1 MAYTAEISRANP
13 GCFLFMIDQSA
24 SMSEPFGGDTSMI
37 SKADY
42 LATVINRLLTNLVLR
57 CSKDMSVWRYFHVG
71 VIGYGATV
79 GPAFDGFLAGR
90 ELVGID
96 EVADSPARIDDK
108 YRRVPD
114 GAGGLVEEHYK
125 FPVWFDAVADNGTP
139 MRTAFLTVHRI
150 LEDWVQEHWTSYP
163 PVVINIS
170 DGEANDASPVDVLDA
185 ADTLKSLHTGDGAV
199 VLLNL
204 HLSSRQ
210 ANPIHFPAD
219 GETLPDGFAQLL
231 FNMASR
237 LPPTMKDLAQS
248 MGYRVNDHARGFV
261 FNADMTDVVQ
271 FLDIGT
277 RAVLPAALR

>member
-1 MAYTAEISRANP
+1 MSYTAEISRVNP

-24 SMSEPFGGDTSMI
+24 SMSEPYGGDTTMV
-37 SKADY
+37 SKAEY

-79 GPAFDGFLAGR
+79 GPAFGGNLAGR
-90 ELVGID
+90 PLVGID
-96 EVADSPARIDDK
+96 ELADSFVRIEDRF
-108 YRRVPD
+108 RRVPD
-114 GAGGLVEEHYK
+114 GAGGLVEEQFR

-139 MRTAFLTVHRI
+139 MRSAFVMAQRI
-150 LEDWVQEHWTSYP
+150 LEKWVQEHPTSFP

-170 DGEANDASPVDVLDA
+170 DGEANDASPEDVLQA
-185 ADTLKSLHTGDGAV
+185 ANAVKSLHTQDGAP

-210 ANPIHFPAD
+210 ADPIRFPTD
-219 GETLPDGFAQLL
+219 GEMLPDSFAALL
-231 FNMASR
+231 FNMSSY
-237 LPPTMKDLAQS
+237 LPPAMRDLFRS
-248 MGYRVNDHARGFV
+248 MGYGVSEHARGFV

-271 FLDIGT
+271 VLDIGT

>member
-1 MAYTAEISRANP
+1 MAYTAEISRTNP
-13 GCFLFMIDQSA
+13 GCFLFLIDQSA
-24 SMSEPFGGDTSMI
+24 SMSDPYGGDTSMA
-37 SKADY
+37 SKAEY
-42 LATVINRLLTNLVLR
+42 LATAINRLLTNLVLR

-79 GPAFDGFLAGR
+79 GPAFGGNLAGR

-114 GAGGLVEEHYK
+114 GAGGLVEEQFK

-139 MRTAFLTVHRI
+139 MRTAFVIAHRI
-150 LEDWVQEHWTSYP
+150 LDKWVREHPTSFP

-170 DGEANDASPVDVLDA
+170 DGEANDASPMEVLQA
-185 ADTLKSLHTGDGAV
+185 ADAVKSLQTGDGAV

-204 HLSSRQ
+204 HLSSHQ
-210 ANPIHFPAD
+210 ANAIHFPAND
-219 GETLPDGFAQLL
+219 ETLPDGFARLL
-231 FNMASR
+231 FTMASH
-237 LPPTMKDLAQS
+237 LPPTMLDLAQS
-248 MGYRVNDHARGFV
+248 MGYRVSDHARGFV
-261 FNADMTDVVQ
+261 FNADMTDVIH
-271 FLDIGT
+271 FLEIGT